1 MIRGHV
7 MRAALTL
14 AVCLFAMPDD
24 AVALPTMIRLGY
36 TTCAACHVAPQGGGP
51 LNDYGRGIDQA
62 QSLRGG
68 EYRPRDEG
76 VFRRISIGGRLWQDV
91 RLVAQRQSVWTTG
104 AATSTLRARLMYRN
118 VTTLSDRVRFAA
130 VMTGENR
137 AATRPPRAYDPPSSA
152 SAVFV
157 NTALVHVRATDAIE
171 LAVGRDQLPTGV
183 NLPDL
188 STFIRSRNRLGFYD
202 APTQVKAVI
211 SGRRFQLMPFA
222 FAPGGNEAVGEGEL
236 GGGTLAEM
244 DLLGNQRT
252 VVGVVVQSAA
262 AENGERRSLSAY
274 ARLGFGGWGVLA
286 EHAITSRERVA
297 QPGSRQD
304 TSYLQ
309 LFWAPRDWLVA
320 SGIGER
326 VRVGALGELRTAGRL
341 EIASR
346 LTSQATVVVGGR
358 LERDATSGQLAPSLS
373 IQLALKRVE

>member
-1 MIRGHV
+1 VTRGHAI
-7 MRAALTL
+7 RCAAALAIWL
-14 AVCLFAMPDD
+14 LGMPEN
-24 AVALPTMIRLGY
+24 AAALPTMIRLGY
-36 TTCAACHVAPQGGGP
+36 TTCAACHIAPQGGGP

-76 VFRRISIGGRLWQDV
+76 LFRRASIGGRLWQDV
-91 RLVAQRQSVWTTG
+91 RVVAQRQSVWGNG
-104 AATSTLRARLMYRN
+104 AAVSALRARLMYRN
-118 VTTLSDRVRFAA
+118 VTTLSDRVRVAA
-130 VMTGENR
+130 VVTGENR
-137 AATRPPRAYDPPSSA
+137 DAMRPPRAYDPPASA
-152 SAVFV
+152 SPVFV
-157 NTALVHVRATDAIE
+157 NTALVHVRATDTIE

-202 APTQVKAVI
+202 APTQIKAVI
-211 SGRRFQLMPFA
+211 SGRRFQVVPFA
-222 FAPGGNEAVGEGEL
+222 FAPGGNEPEGESEL

-252 VVGVVVQSAA
+252 VVGVVAQGGD
-262 AENGERRSLSAY
+262 AERGGRRSLSAY
-274 ARLGFGGWGVLA
+274 ARLGFGAWGLLA
-286 EHAITSRERVA
+286 EHGITSRQRIAV
-297 QPGSRQD
+297 SRFRQD
-304 TSYLQ
+304 ASYVQ

-326 VRVGALGELRTAGRL
+326 LRVGATGELRTAGKL
-341 EIASR
+341 ELASR

-358 LERDATSGQLAPSLS
+358 IERDATTGRIARSLS